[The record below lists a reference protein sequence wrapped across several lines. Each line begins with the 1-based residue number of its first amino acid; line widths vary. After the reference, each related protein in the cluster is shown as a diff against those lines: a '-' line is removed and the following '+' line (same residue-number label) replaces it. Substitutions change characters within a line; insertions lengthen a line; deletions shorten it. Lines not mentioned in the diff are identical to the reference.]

1 MLKCCQ
7 IGITGLPFL
16 CSAAWNTLPTPLC
29 LPSQSLDGFRK
40 HIINFCVFEVA
51 VIAVIIIEVHYA
63 GVGDGMTESL
73 SETGMSLSQLITIG
87 HQLQQN
93 LTQLLVSI

>member
-1 MLKCCQ
+1 M
-7 IGITGLPFL
+7 
-16 CSAAWNTLPTPLC
+16 
-29 LPSQSLDGFRK
+29 
-40 HIINFCVFEVA
+40 A